1 MILNNKS
8 ILVKT
13 LKFLAYTIFFS
24 FITFHA
30 FAQNVEITGT
40 VITSKGDP
48 IPDATVFLNER
59 FWDTTNKK
67 GRFSILGSSSG
78 ELTLIV
84 NSLGYYEKKVSID
97 TTSSK
102 KSFIEIILRE
112 KVYKDDEV
120 VVTASRSEKNLEDVS
135 VPISVVDKKEIEQ
148 SGSIRL
154 SDVLAEQIGMN
165 IVSDHGTGIQVQ
177 GFDPEYTLI
186 MIDNQPVIGR
196 TAGTLDLTR
205 LAVGNIK
212 QIEIVKGPSSAL
224 WGSDALAGV
233 INIITDRGDDPLN
246 IDLNTRYGTN
256 NSYDGSSNIT
266 FKKDRLNGRLFGNIN
281 GTDGYDLNTQSLAPT
296 VPEYQNYTFS
306 GGLDYRATDRLIF
319 KLNSRYFQED
329 LDYLTEATIEGKSE
343 IIAGDQTQFDYSIS
357 PEIAFTASDRQLF
370 ELIGFTSRFDS
381 KTREN
386 ITESNAVFSSTNF
399 DQTLN
404 KIELKSSTFWNEEHT
419 TVAGVGINQEDLIS
433 DNYAEIPAFTSFFS
447 FGQHEWKFSE
457 ELSVTGGFR
466 FDAHSEY
473 SSQFSPKLSTLYK
486 PNDFIH
492 FRASVGSGFKAP
504 AFNQLF
510 LNFTNATVGYSV
522 FGTSTVVQGMQEL
535 QESGRIDSVLV
546 PVSQVTDIR
555 AESSFSYNAGFEI
568 FPHSTLRFKTNFFR
582 NNVQDMIDS
591 QRIAFK
597 TNGQS
602 VFSYFNLNQVYTQG
616 IETELQFTPDAVP
629 GLRLGLGYQFLDAR
643 QEFKIQ
649 FDDVENGQVVSKTK
663 TEYGII
669 PNRSKH
675 TGNFKVFYLIEKLD
689 LETSFRASFRGK
701 YGVDFNGNEQVDA
714 GEYVL
719 EANNAE
725 EAFDKT
731 IMNFSIAKTFF
742 DRFRWMVGINNLTGY
757 QNAEFLPSQPGT
769 TFYTQININLY

>member
-1 MILNNKS
+1 MKAF
-8 ILVKT
+8 
-13 LKFLAYTIFFS
+13 KFWSAFIVLIVAYQCV
-24 FITFHA
+24 
-30 FAQNVEITGT
+30 FAQTGDVSGLVLT
-40 VITSKGDP
+40 YKGDP
-48 IPDATVFLNER
+48 IPDATVYLNEKV
-59 FWDTTNKK
+59 WDVTDQN
-67 GRFSILGSSSG
+67 G
-78 ELTLIV
+78 EFYLSEIPVGEKQIIV
-84 NSLGYYEKKVSID
+84 NSLGYFENKIEVSVAEN
-97 TTSSK
+97 
-102 KSFIEIILRE
+102 EIISVDINLRE
-112 KVYKDDEV
+112 RIYQDDEV
-120 VVTASRSEKNLEDVS
+120 VITASRTEKNLEDVS
-135 VPISVVDKKEIEQ
+135 VPIAVVNKQEIEQ

-165 IVSDHGTGIQVQ
+165 VVSNHGTGIQVQ

-233 INIITDRGDDPLN
+233 INIITDRGEDPLN
-246 IDLNTRYGTN
+246 VDLSTRYGTN
-256 NSYDGSSNIT
+256 NSYDGSSTIT
-266 FKKDRLNGRLFGNIN
+266 FKKHRLNGRFFGNIN

-306 GGLDYRATDRLIF
+306 GGIDYRATDKLIF

-329 LDYLTEATIEGKSE
+329 LNYLTEATIDGNDE
-343 IIAGDQTQFDYSIS
+343 IITGDQTQFDYSLS
-357 PEIAFTASDRQLF
+357 PEIAYTINDRQLF
-370 ELIGFTSRFDS
+370 ELTGFASRFDS
-381 KTREN
+381 KTKEN
-386 ITESNAVFSSTNF
+386 TTANNEIFSSTDF

-404 KIELKSSTFWNEEHT
+404 KLELKSSTFWNQEHT
-419 TVAGVGINQEDLIS
+419 TVAGVGVNREDLIS
-433 DNYAEIPAFTSFFS
+433 DNYADVPAFSSFFT

-457 ELSVTGGFR
+457 KLSVTGGFR

-473 SSQFSPKLSTLYK
+473 SSQFSPKFSTLYK

-492 FRASVGSGFKAP
+492 FRASLGSGFKAP

-522 FGTSTVVQGMQEL
+522 FGTSSVVQGMREL
-535 QESGRIDSVLV
+535 RESGRIDSVLV
-546 PVSQVTDIR
+546 PASQVSDIR

-568 FPHSTLRFKTNFFR
+568 FPHKTVRFKTNFFR

-616 IETELQFTPDAVP
+616 FESELQFTPDAVP

-643 QEFKIQ
+643 QEFKIP
-649 FDDVENGQVVSKTK
+649 FDDVENGQVVSKTR

-701 YGVDFNGNEQVDA
+701 YGVDFNGNERVDNN
-714 GEYVL
+714 EYVL
-719 EANNAE
+719 EAGTME
-725 EAFDKT
+725 EAFNKT
-731 IMNFSIAKTFF
+731 IMNFSVAKTFF
-742 DRFRWMVGINNLTGY
+742 DRFRWMIGINNLTGFRD
-757 QNAEFLPSQPGT
+757 AEFLPSQPGT
-769 TFYTQININLY
+769 TFYTQLNIKLY